1 MTMTDSAHEILS
13 RQVATA
19 TTVML
24 LGMMDTGKT
33 TMARR
38 ISRHALA
45 AGRTVGLVDA
55 DIDNSSI
62 GPPTCAGL
70 KLVRAPDQIGGHDP
84 DFLHFVG
91 AITPHRLVLQQ
102 VIATASM
109 VERARESGA
118 DLVVIDTTAAVA
130 GVAGETLVYHTM
142 ELCRPDRV
150 VALQRGS
157 EMEPLV
163 GMLERFFEIEVEVI
177 PADPDVQVRS
187 PDERAQH
194 RSEALAAAFSGRMER
209 WRVRPT
215 VFAPTLPAGLDLQ
228 RLDQLLV
235 GVHDGRS
242 NCLGLGR
249 LEYEDGA
256 LRVLTNVGE
265 GMTGL
270 RLGSVRIDLETFQT
284 WPVSL
289 RELMF
294 GI

>member
-1 MTMTDSAHEILS
+1 MTDTPHDALAQ
-13 RQVATA
+13 RVAA
-19 TTVML
+19 SSTVLL
-24 LGMMDTGKT
+24 LGMIDTGKT

-38 ISRHALA
+38 IARHAV
-45 AGRTVGLVDA
+45 AGGRAVGLVDA

-62 GPPTCAGL
+62 GPPTCVGL
-70 KLVRAPDQIGGHDP
+70 KVVRAEDEVGDHRPDS
-84 DFLHFVG
+84 LHFVG
-91 AITPHRLVLQQ
+91 SISSSRLVLQQ
-102 VIATASM
+102 VIATAAM
-109 VERARESGA
+109 AERAREAGA
-118 DLVVIDTTAAVA
+118 DLVVIDTPAAVA

-150 VALQRGS
+150 VAMQRGG
-157 EMEPLV
+157 EMEPV
-163 GMLERFFEIEVEVI
+163 IGMLERFFGIEVAMI
-177 PADPDVQVRS
+177 AADPEVRVRS
-187 PDERAQH
+187 PDERAQQ
-194 RSEALAAAFSGRMER
+194 RAEALAAAFSGPLER

-228 RLDQLLV
+228 RLDHLLV

-242 NCLGLGR
+242 HCLGLGR
-249 LEYEDGA
+249 LEYDDGA

-270 RLGSVRIDLETFQT
+270 RLGSVRIDLDTFRT

-294 GI
+294 GF